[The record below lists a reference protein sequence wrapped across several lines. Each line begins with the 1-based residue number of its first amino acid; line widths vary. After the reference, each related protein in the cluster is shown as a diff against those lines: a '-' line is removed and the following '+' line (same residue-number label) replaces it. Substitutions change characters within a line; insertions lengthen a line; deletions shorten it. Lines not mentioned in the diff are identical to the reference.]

1 MTTQNIAVRCRY
13 EERGSSSRSSPIS
26 PPGDRRIRLLE
37 RDVGLVRRIYA
48 VPWLR
53 QGFEG
58 SEDDP

>member
-1 MTTQNIAVRCRY
+1 MKKEGRIPDRPL
-13 EERGSSSRSSPIS
+13 SP
-26 PPGDRRIRLLE
+26 RRALERIRLLE
-37 RDVGLVRRIYA
+37 RDGGIVRRIYA